1 MIQEIKDFEIY
12 SNGLGF
18 CSVCSSLTQEET
30 IRRVNVENTTGINSN
45 WKILEEKFNSGEPSP
60 CPCNLYPKTHKHY
73 LFSC

>member
-1 MIQEIKDFEIY
+1 MKQEIKDFEIY
-12 SNGLGF
+12 SNGLVF

-45 WKILEEKFNSGEPSP
+45 CKILEEKFNSGEPNP
-60 CPCNLYPKTHKHY
+60 CACNLYPKTHNHY